1 MGKQGKTYIVLLN
14 WNGWADTLECLESVF
29 RSDYPD
35 YRVIV
40 CDNDS
45 QDGSLEK
52 IKAWADGERRAPQ
65 GNPALAYLSRPP
77 SRKPIAY
84 VELDRAGAESGGM
97 HGEEPPLILIR
108 TGGNLGFAGGNNV
121 GLRYALARGDF
132 AYAWLLNNDTVI
144 AADALR
150 RMVER
155 MKQAPHAGM
164 CGSTLRY
171 YHEPD
176 RIQAR
181 GGVAYC
187 KWRCLGMPIGFLQH
201 ADRKVKNEE
210 VERRMSYVIGA
221 SMLVRREFLEEVGL
235 MEEDYF
241 LYFEEFDWVRRAKG
255 SYGLV
260 YAQESV
266 IYHKEGGSIGTDS
279 AGKQSALSIFYFQ
292 RSRVKFLRKFFKPYL
307 PLFFLRLCL
316 EAARA
321 LARRDFFSLK
331 WSLIALLGIDARKVG
346 REKRAV

>member
-1 MGKQGKTYIVLLN
+1 MSERQKTYIVILN
-14 WNGWADTLECLESVF
+14 WNGWTDTLECLESVF
-29 RSDYPD
+29 RSDYPH

-52 IKAWADGERRAPQ
+52 IKAWAEGKRRAPQ
-65 GNPALAYLSRPP
+65 GNSALEYLSRPP
-77 SRKPIAY
+77 LAKPIAY
-84 VELDRAGAESGGM
+84 VELDRARAESGGM
-97 HGEEPPLILIR
+97 PGEEPPLILIR

-121 GLRYALARGDF
+121 GLRYALSRGGF

-181 GGVAYC
+181 GGVEYC
-187 KWRCLGMPIGFLQH
+187 KWRCLGRPIGFLQH
-201 ADRKVKNEE
+201 ADRKVRNEE

-221 SMLVRREFLEEVGL
+221 SMLVRREFLEKIGL

-241 LYFEEFDWVRRAKG
+241 LYFEEFDWACRAG
-255 SYGLV
+255 DIYGMA
-260 YAQESV
+260 YAPDSV
-266 IYHKEGGSIGTDS
+266 VYHKEGGSIGTG
-279 AGKQSALSIFYFQ
+279 AAQRQSALSIFYFQ
-292 RSRVKFLRKFFKPYL
+292 RSRAKFMKKFFRPYL
-307 PLFFLRLCL
+307 PLYLFRLL
-316 EAARA
+316 WETAR
-321 LARRDFFSLK
+321 LAVKRDFFYIK
-331 WSLIALLGIDARKVG
+331 WSLLALSGFDAKGIS
-346 REKRAV
+346 REKRSG